1 MVPVPVRLRL
11 DDGRYVGEWCMVD
24 RKIEVPPVLDI
35 FAKAKDT
42 VALHQ

>member
-11 DDGRYVGEWCMVD
+11 DDGHYVGEWCMVD
-24 RKIEVPPVLDI
+24 RKIEVPAVLDI